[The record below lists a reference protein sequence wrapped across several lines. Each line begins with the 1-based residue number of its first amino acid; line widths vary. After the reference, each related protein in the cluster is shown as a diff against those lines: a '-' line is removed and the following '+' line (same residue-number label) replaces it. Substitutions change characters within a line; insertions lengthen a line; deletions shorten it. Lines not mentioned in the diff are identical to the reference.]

1 MQFKYPEILYA
12 LFLLLIPIIVHLFQ
26 LRRFEKVAFTNVQFL
41 KKVELQTRK
50 SAKLK
55 KFLILFSRLGLFTAL
70 VLAFAQP
77 YISKNKQNVKPQV
90 LLYLDNS
97 LSMQTKKGANEI
109 FKNAIQDIISTYPN
123 TEDIS
128 ILTNEELYKNLNDKD
143 LKNQLLS
150 LDYYP
155 IAEDLKTILL
165 KANKVFHTKEDTK
178 KHLILVSDFQ
188 TINVQNNLKLDSTIQ
203 YSFVQLLP
211 QKRENIAI
219 DSIYI
224 ANQNGLDINLNVVLK
239 SYNTVIKNLS
249 VSLFKENILVGKTS
263 SELEKGKL
271 ETVTFKIPFNDS
283 FNGRVSIEDNLIPF
297 DNELFFS
304 LNKLEKINVLAI
316 GGNNKFLSKIYTKKE
331 FNLSNKKLNEVDYN
345 KIATQNLIVLNELE
359 KIPNSLQQKLVDFVS
374 LGGSLVIVPSNEIII
389 DNYNKLFNSLK
400 IGSIASRSK
409 EEHQI
414 NSINFSHPILDNV
427 FEKQIKNFQYPNVKT
442 SYSSKFKNATSIL
455 KFENQ
460 KAFIAQVK
468 VKKGKVYWI
477 AAPINQVNSNFKNSP
492 LIVPVFYNFGKQS
505 FNITALYYNIG
516 ETNKIDVQTEIKK
529 DDVLQ
534 IAQNRSANKKQI
546 SFIPLQEVSQNT
558 VKLTTEDNPL
568 KAGFYQIKKGEQAL
582 KNIAYNY
589 NRLESTTQYTNLK
602 EQLKQYKNVNYT
614 TNIKQT
620 FEQLSDTYKATSVWK
635 WFIVLAI
642 LFWII
647 EMLLIK
653 LMK

>member
-12 LFLLLIPIIVHLFQ
+12 LFLLLIPVIVHLFQ

-55 KFLILFSRLGLFTAL
+55 KFLILFLRLGLFAAL

-77 YISKNKQNVKPQV
+77 YISKNKQNVKPQA

-97 LSMQTKKGANEI
+97 LSMQAKYGANEI

-128 ILTNEELYKNLNDKD
+128 ILTNEELYKNLSDKD
-143 LKNQLLS
+143 FKNQLLS
-150 LDYYP
+150 LEYYP
-155 IAEDLKTILL
+155 IAPDLKTILL
-165 KANKVFHTKEDTK
+165 KANKVFHTKENTK

-188 TINVQNNLKLDSTIQ
+188 TINVQNDLKLDSTIE

-224 ANQNGLDINLNVVLK
+224 ANQNGLDVNLNVVLK
-239 SYNTVIKNLS
+239 SYNAAIKNLS
-249 VSLFKENILVGKTS
+249 ISLFKENILVGKTS
-263 SELEKGKL
+263 CELEKDKSK
-271 ETVTFKIPFNDS
+271 TVTFKIPFNDS
-283 FNGRVSIEDNLIPF
+283 FNGRVNIEDNLVPF
-297 DNELFFS
+297 DNKLFFS
-304 LNKLEKINVLAI
+304 LNKLKRINILVI
-316 GGNNKFLSKIYTKKE
+316 GRNNKFLSKIYTKKE

-345 KIATQNLIVLNELE
+345 KIAIQNLIVLNELE
-359 KIPNSLQQKLVDFVS
+359 KIPASLQQKLVDFVL
-374 LGGSLVIVPSNEIII
+374 LGGSLVIIPSDKTII
-389 DNYNKLFNSLK
+389 DNYNNLFNSLK
-400 IGSIASRSK
+400 IGSIISKSK
-409 EEHQI
+409 EEYKI
-414 NSINFSHPILDNV
+414 NSINFSHPILENV
-427 FEKQIKNFQYPNVKT
+427 FEKQIKNFQYPNVKS
-442 SYSSKFKNATSIL
+442 SYFSKIKNATSIL

-460 KAFIAQVK
+460 KTFIAQVK

-477 AAPINQVNSNFKNSP
+477 AAPINQVNSNFKSSP

-534 IAQNRSANKKQI
+534 IVQNKSVNKKQT
-546 SFIPLQEVSQNT
+546 SFIPLQEVSQNK
-558 VKLTTEDNPL
+558 VRLTTEDNPL
-568 KAGFYQIKKGEQAL
+568 QAGFYQIKKGEQSL

-589 NRLESTTQYTNLK
+589 NRLESNIQYVNIK
-602 EQLKQYKNVNYT
+602 ERLKQYKNVNYST
-614 TNIKQT
+614 SIKQA
-620 FEQLSDTYKATSVWK
+620 FEQLSDVYKATSIWK
-635 WFIVLAI
+635 WFIGLAI
-642 LFWII
+642 LFWLI

-653 LMK
+653 IMK